1 MVLYADHSSTLEA
14 EAKGLL
20 QVLGQHRLLTKHG
33 VYASNLSFR
42 EIEVGRSEVLGHP
55 KLHKVAQGS
64 LGYRPYLQ
72 LNIKKK
78 KKAVSQTVERELLN
92 AKFPGIAHTCDLSSR
107 EPEVGMSRV

>member
-33 VYASNLSFR
+33 VYASNLKFW
-42 EIEVGRSEVLGHP
+42 EMEVGGSEVLGHP
-55 KLHKVAQGS
+55 KLHKLAQGS

-72 LNIKKK
+72 LKLKKK
-78 KKAVSQTVERELLN
+78 R
-92 AKFPGIAHTCDLSSR
+92 LSVR
-107 EPEVGMSRV
+107 LWKENC